1 VIDAAP
7 RLAWPRSVAAPIAA
21 AAAELGL
28 AIYADADGSI
38 TLVVARGAGRAGGIR
53 ALGWASVEIERAA
66 RDLGWSGAETA
77 PDDLLLGAR
86 AAVAPVDPPGRRD
99 GAPGPGRGLETAP
112 DEPLTVVLLEPSTE
126 GLLAGAL
133 ARNGE
138 GPVALYVAAPR
149 AVASRAFAAAEAA
162 GGRVI
167 RADSGPLGPAAL
179 VRQPG
184 PPGPFLVVVYVP

>member
-1 VIDAAP
+1 VIDAL
-7 RLAWPRSVAAPIAA
+7 RLAWPRAVAAPIAA
-21 AAAELGL
+21 AAAELDV
-28 AIYADADGSI
+28 AIDEDAGGSI
-38 TLVVARGAGRAGGIR
+38 AIVVMRGAGRVGGIR

-66 RDLGWSGAETA
+66 RGLGWSGSAA
-77 PDDLLLGAR
+77 LPDDLLLGAR
-86 AAVAPVDPPGRRD
+86 AAVAPVDPPGHRD
-99 GAPGPGRGLETAP
+99 GAPGPRRGLETAP

-133 ARNGE
+133 ARHGE

-162 GGRVI
+162 GARVI

-184 PPGPFLVVVYVP
+184 SPGPFLIVVHVP